1 MIGQSLRFAPYTI
14 ATASLLYLLVLITL
28 YTLQRQVQYQPS
40 HRNPSP
46 AAVGLTGVQVIT
58 LPTPDGADLVLWY
71 APPAPDRP
79 TLLFFHGNAGEIAD
93 RADRFAYYQ
102 RHDFG
107 VAFLSYRGF
116 GGSTG
121 TISETGLLTDART
134 AYDGLTAQGTPPDRI
149 GLVGESLGT
158 GVAVQLVARV
168 PIGAVALGAPYT
180 STADVAAW
188 RFPWLPVRWLM
199 KDQFRS
205 IDYIAAINA
214 PLLIQHGDA
223 DQVIPFRFGAALFQA
238 APEPKSFLRL
248 PSRCHDALF
257 TATIW
262 QEEVAFFDQVFAD
275 IPSL

>member
-93 RADRFAYYQ
+93 RSDRFAYYQ

-134 AYDGLTAQGTPPDRI
+134 AYDWLTAQGTPPDRI

-214 PLLIQHGDA
+214 PDSVRAKFISPEAEAVSDCSTAPRLITVIGMKNSGMPMPWISCGIA
-223 DQVIPFRFGAALFQA
+223 IDQKPMSVL
-238 APEPKSFLRL
+238 
-248 PSRCHDALF
+248 H
-257 TATIW
+257 
-262 QEEVAFFDQVFAD
+262 
-275 IPSL
+275 